1 MTQQFEPFQKVLVRD
16 TDNQKWRCGFFSN
29 IIDEGT
35 RPMYRATESVWHQCI
50 PYEGNE
56 HLLGTKD
63 SPTPPEPEFKFG
75 DKVEVSNDRIDWYK
89 AIYLH
94 KSTDDRHFLPRV
106 VVVHENSSSHKEWTY
121 CRKADW

>member
-16 TDNQKWRCGFFSN
+16 NDRDNWRCGFFSHIREN
-29 IIDEGT
+29 KIYRYVTTEG
-35 RPMYRATESVWHQCI
+35 VWAKCI

-56 HLLGTKD
+56 NLVGTSD

-75 DKVEVSNDRIDWYK
+75 DKVEVSNDKLKWYRAVYRK
-89 AIYLH
+89 MSIVPSYPFIAFIEETTED
-94 KSTDDRHFLPRV
+94 K
-106 VVVHENSSSHKEWTY
+106 WAY